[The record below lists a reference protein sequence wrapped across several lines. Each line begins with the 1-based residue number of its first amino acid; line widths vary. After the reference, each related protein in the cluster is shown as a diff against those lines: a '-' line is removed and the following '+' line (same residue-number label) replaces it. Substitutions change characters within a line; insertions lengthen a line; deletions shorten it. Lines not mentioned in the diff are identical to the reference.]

1 VAAKDQAISG
11 VPGRYAAALF
21 ELASDE
27 KAIDQVGSDLSS
39 IKTMLDSS
47 ADLQRL
53 VRSPLFD
60 AADQQAAL
68 EAICSK
74 AGISGLAANFIRLL
88 AKNRRLAALAPAIQ
102 SYQLL
107 MAEARGEVAAEV
119 TSAEK
124 LSDKH
129 TKDLKAALKSTI
141 GRDVQLAMKIDPSI
155 LGGLIVRVGSKMLD
169 NSLRTKLQNLKIAM
183 KGTG

>member
-21 ELASDE
+21 ELASDSN
-27 KAIDQVGSDLSS
+27 AIDKTGSDLSS
-39 IKTMLDSS
+39 IKKMLDGSP
-47 ADLQRL
+47 DLKRL

-60 AADQQAAL
+60 AGDQQSAL

-74 AGISGLAANFIRLL
+74 AGISGLTYNFIRLL
-88 AKNRRLAALAPAIQ
+88 AKNRRLAALEPAIQ
-102 SYQLL
+102 SFHLL

-129 TKDLKAALKSTI
+129 VRDLKAALKATI
-141 GRDVQLAMKIDPSI
+141 GQDVQLATKVDKTI
-155 LGGLIVRVGSKMLD
+155 LGGLIVRVGSRMMD